1 MMIINLMSLDLDESI
16 EKALLEF
23 GIEQY
28 KNNTDAASK
37 YLVEVK
43 KERLFTLEKDE
54 MIFNSLLDC
63 LYNL

>member
-1 MMIINLMSLDLDESI
+1 M
-16 EKALLEF
+16 
-23 GIEQY
+23 IEQY